1 MRQLLELLPI
11 VLFFVVYQMD
21 GQTLSFA
28 GLSHEVDGIF
38 SATAVLIA
46 ATAVQVLLTR
56 LLDGSWEKRA
66 LWTLVAVGVFGGATL
81 ILREQTLIQ
90 WKPTVFNWAVAVT
103 FLGFQLFSKRNLL
116 QRVLGSQIELPA
128 RVWAQLNRLWI
139 ANFSVVGA
147 LNLYVA
153 YRFSEATWVSYKL
166 YSAIGFTLV
175 LAVLT
180 AVIISPH
187 LQAAETATAKDAAPT
202 GESASTTSS
211 PSDR

>member
-81 ILREQTLIQ
+81 ILRDQTFIQ
-90 WKPTVFNWAVAVT
+90 WKPTVFNWALAVT
-103 FLGFQLFSKRNLL
+103 FLGFHLFSKRNLL
-116 QRVLGSQIELPA
+116 QRILGSQIELPA
-128 RVWAQLNRLWI
+128 RVWAQLNWLWI

>member
-66 LWTLVAVGVFGGATL
+66 LWTLVAVSVFGGATL
-81 ILREQTLIQ
+81 ILRDQTFIQ
-90 WKPTVFNWAVAVT
+90 WKPTVFNWALAVT
-103 FLGFQLFSKRNLL
+103 FLGFHLFSKRNLL
-116 QRVLGSQIELPA
+116 QRILGSQIELPA
-128 RVWAQLNRLWI
+128 RVWAQLNWLWI

-166 YSAIGFTLV
+166 YSAIGFTLL